1 MTDDALEVLNIPQ
14 FEGETIEDLLNRI
27 ELFVLL
33 NNFPFKKDQLSEQDI
48 AQVRGIAPV
57 IDALN
62 KLRLIAYAIDGKPER
77 GELH

>member
-1 MTDDALEVLNIPQ
+1 MTDDDLEVLNIPQ

-77 GELH
+77 GDLH

>member
-1 MTDDALEVLNIPQ
+1 MADDDLEVLNIPQ
-14 FEGETIEDLLNRI
+14 FEGKTIEDLVDTV

-62 KLRLIAYAIDGKPER
+62 KLRLIAYALDGKPEK

>member
-1 MTDDALEVLNIPQ
+1 MSSE
-14 FEGETIEDLLNRI
+14 FEIVRLPVFGEGSMEDLI
-27 ELFVLL
+27 DTVELFVLL

-62 KLRLIAYAIDGKPER
+62 KLRLIAYAIDGKPEK